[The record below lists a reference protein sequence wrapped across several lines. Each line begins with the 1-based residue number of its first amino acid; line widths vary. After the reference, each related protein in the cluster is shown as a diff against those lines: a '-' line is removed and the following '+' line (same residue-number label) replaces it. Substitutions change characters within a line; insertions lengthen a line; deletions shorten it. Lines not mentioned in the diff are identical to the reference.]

1 LRRHFNEVRKLTY
14 FCEVLIGGVSNFDV
28 PLLERCQLS
37 IFAEPLGGEL
47 ELVVIACL
55 YV

>member
-1 LRRHFNEVRKLTY
+1 MRRRFIQVRKLTR
-14 FCEVLIGGVSNFDV
+14 FCKVLIGGVSNFDV
-28 PLLERCQLS
+28 PLLERCERS
-37 IFAEPLGGEL
+37 IFAEPLGSEL